1 MTGTGIPTTRLSLIG
16 FIGILVIAWLCY
28 RPALN
33 GDFQLDDRSNLSG
46 LAAID
51 DRQTAIDFIIAGEA
65 GPTGRPLALATF
77 ALQADEWNQGARSFI
92 AVNIA
97 IHLLNAAILAAFLFQ
112 LSLLI
117 GARRDQAA
125 QIALLASGAWVL
137 MPLVASSTL
146 LVIQRM
152 TTFSATFVLLGLFGY
167 TMARGRVDEAPKQSL
182 IWMGLSLVLGTLF
195 GVLSKESGALL
206 PAYVL
211 AIEATLL
218 QAPKSI
224 PLRRW
229 RVLQGIF
236 LGVPVLAI
244 LGYLAMYSSYPEAA
258 IAKRGFN
265 GWERLLTESQLLW
278 VYLKKALIGLP
289 SELGVYQTPPHVARS
304 LFEPATMLSVLAWIA
319 LMTVAVIYRHRW
331 PLLSFAVAWFIAGH
345 VLESTTL
352 QLELYFEH
360 RNYLPIVGPVFAA
373 VAALVLA
380 LRQRWLSAAIVSL
393 YLGVNALL
401 LFQVASMSGN
411 PSASSRYW
419 AHEYP
424 DSVRAVM
431 TMATYQLAE
440 EGPLQALKTIDEF
453 VLRQPQHSYLRIQE
467 LNLRCLAMP
476 AADHGL
482 VLEQLHRDLPAAEFT
497 LTTGRMLSQ
506 LFDTV
511 VARQCNGI
519 DVQTVLDIADSVYAN
534 PRYAAVTGYRQFHY
548 RLLAS
553 VARQQGRQ
561 QDSIGYVQQA
571 IAVQRSAELNMM
583 MVTALGSAGE
593 YEKAREYIGEA
604 LTRAPSNPIRA
615 YRWRRDLHDL
625 REYIDALER
634 YSTLEE

>member
-1 MTGTGIPTTRLSLIG
+1 VTGTGISTTRLSLIG

-28 RPALN
+28 RPALD
-33 GDFQLDDRSNLSG
+33 GDFQLDDRGNLSG
-46 LAAID
+46 LAAIE

-65 GPTGRPLALATF
+65 GPMGRPLALATF
-77 ALQADEWNQGARSFI
+77 ALQAEEWNKSARSFI
-92 AVNIA
+92 AVNVA
-97 IHLLNAAILAAFLFQ
+97 INLVNATILAAFLFQ

-117 GARRDQAA
+117 GARRHQAA
-125 QIALLASGAWVL
+125 QIAALATGTWVL
-137 MPLVASSTL
+137 MPLVASATL
-146 LVIQRM
+146 LIIQRM
-152 TTFSATFVLLGLFGY
+152 TTLSATFVLLGLLGY
-167 TMARGRVDEAPKQSL
+167 VLARAKIDEAPRQSL
-182 IWMGLSLVLGTLF
+182 FWMGLSLVLGTLF
-195 GVLSKESGALL
+195 AVLSKESGALL

-211 AIEATLL
+211 VIEATLL

-229 RVLQGIF
+229 RLLQGVF

-244 LGYLAMYSSYPEAA
+244 LGYLAINSSYSEAA
-258 IAKRGFN
+258 IAKRGFT

-278 VYLKKALIGLP
+278 VYLKKAVIGLP
-289 SELGVYQTPPHVARS
+289 SALGVYQTPPEVARS
-304 LFEPATMLSVLAWIA
+304 LFEPATLLSVIAWVS
-319 LMTVAVIYRHRW
+319 LVTVTVIYRHAW
-331 PLLSFAVAWFIAGH
+331 PLLGFAVAWFLAGH

-360 RNYLPIVGPVFAA
+360 RNYLPIVGPVFAG

-380 LRQRWLSAAIVSL
+380 LRQRWLSTAIVSL
-393 YLGVNALL
+393 FLFVNALL
-401 LFQVASMSGN
+401 LYQVASMSGN

-440 EGPLQALKTIDEF
+440 EGPLQTLRTLDEF

-482 VLEQLHRDLPAAEFT
+482 VVEQLHRDLPAAEFT

-506 LFDTV
+506 LFDTL
-511 VARQCNGI
+511 VARQCNGV
-519 DVQTVLDIADSVYAN
+519 DTQTLLDIADSVLAN
-534 PRYAAVTGYRQFHY
+534 PRYAAVTDYRQFHY
-548 RLLAS
+548 RLLAG
-553 VARQQGRQ
+553 VARQQGRHQ
-561 QDSIGYVQQA
+561 EAIAYVQQA
-571 IAVQRSAELNMM
+571 IAVKRSPELNMM
-583 MVTALGSAGE
+583 MVTALGSSGE

-615 YRWRRDLHDL
+615 FRWRRDLHDL
-625 REYIDALER
+625 REYIDSLER

>member
-1 MTGTGIPTTRLSLIG
+1 MTGTGISTTRLSLIG
-16 FIGILVIAWLCY
+16 FIGILLIAWLCY
-28 RPALN
+28 RPALD
-33 GDFQLDDRSNLSG
+33 GDFQLDDRGNLGG
-46 LAAID
+46 LAAIE

-77 ALQADEWNQGARSFI
+77 ALQAEEWNKSARSFI

-97 IHLLNAAILAAFLFQ
+97 INLVNATILAAFLFQ

-117 GARRDQAA
+117 GARRHQAA
-125 QIALLASGAWVL
+125 QIAVLATGAWVL
-137 MPLVASSTL
+137 MPLVASATL
-146 LVIQRM
+146 LIIQRM
-152 TTFSATFVLLGLFGY
+152 TTLSATFVLLGLLGY
-167 TMARGRVDEAPKQSL
+167 VLARAKIDEAPRQSL
-182 IWMGLSLVLGTLF
+182 FWMGLSLVLGTLF
-195 GVLSKESGALL
+195 AVLSKESGALL

-211 AIEATLL
+211 VIEATLL

-224 PLRRW
+224 PLWRW
-229 RVLQGIF
+229 RLLQGIF

-244 LGYLAMYSSYPEAA
+244 LGYLAINSSYSEAV
-258 IAKRGFN
+258 IAKRGFT

-278 VYLKKALIGLP
+278 VYLKKAVIGLP
-289 SELGVYQTPPHVARS
+289 SALGVYQTPPEVARS
-304 LFEPATMLSVLAWIA
+304 LFEPATLLSVIAWVS
-319 LMTVAVIYRHRW
+319 LVTVTVIYRHAW
-331 PLLSFAVAWFIAGH
+331 PLLGFAVAWFLAGH

-360 RNYLPIVGPVFAA
+360 RKYLPIVGPVFAG

-380 LRQRWLSAAIVSL
+380 LRQRWLSTAIVSL
-393 YLGVNALL
+393 FLVVNALL
-401 LFQVASMSGN
+401 LYQVASMSGN

-440 EGPLQALKTIDEF
+440 EGPLQTLRTLDEF
-453 VLRQPQHSYLRIQE
+453 VLRQPEHSYLRIQE

-482 VLEQLHRDLPAAEFT
+482 VVEQLHRDLPAAEFT

-506 LFDTV
+506 LFDTL
-511 VARQCNGI
+511 VARQCNGV
-519 DVQTVLDIADSVYAN
+519 DTQTLLDIADSVLAN
-534 PRYAAVTGYRQFHY
+534 PRYAAVTDYRQYHY
-548 RLLAS
+548 RLLAG
-553 VARQQGRQ
+553 VARQQGRHQ
-561 QDSIGYVQQA
+561 EAIAYVQQA
-571 IAVQRSAELNMM
+571 IAVKRSPELNMM

-615 YRWRRDLHDL
+615 FRWRRDLHDL
-625 REYIDALER
+625 REYIDSLER